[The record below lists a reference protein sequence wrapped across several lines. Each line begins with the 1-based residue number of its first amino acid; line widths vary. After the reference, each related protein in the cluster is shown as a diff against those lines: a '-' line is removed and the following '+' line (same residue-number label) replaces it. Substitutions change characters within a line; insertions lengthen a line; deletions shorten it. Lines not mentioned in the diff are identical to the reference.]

1 MKRIDNININ
11 LSISDMQSAAYR
23 AFRGHSSKRDVKAFK
38 KDFDNR
44 CMSLF
49 LALKDGSWKERL
61 SYRSL
66 VKVNNNGKVRNILSP
81 SLETRIYQHLLL
93 NLLEPH
99 YSRKD
104 NLNGLNCK
112 PTCGITSSIPSH
124 SVIHRLKHIFYDR
137 RDLHYCLVI
146 DQRKCYEHITPKVFR
161 KALKQMVADPWLVDY
176 AVDVCFVK
184 GKLPIGTPTSPFV
197 HHIVMLEFDY
207 FVKSLSSAS
216 VRYADDNFLAFATKD
231 EAQMAKWRIK
241 NWWWYRLGM
250 RAKRGLSKVRPLSV
264 PCDFCGYVF
273 HRNQD
278 RTVCG
283 HDKGYVSVRKSTLR
297 RARKCRSDKSWASY
311 YGLMKHA
318 DNYAL
323 MRYIENKMKLSALTQ
338 KIRIDRKMDARH
350 VEIKD
355 LLGMSITIYDYEL
368 RYNSQREANWIKCL
382 VGMEEVVDGERT
394 GKILAREFHGNY
406 QGIIQFILACEREY
420 GKQAVLPLEEV
431 EIENQCGYIFKNSTN
446 QLTYIET

>member
-1 MKRIDNININ
+1 
-11 LSISDMQSAAYR
+11 MQSAAYR

-250 RAKRGLSKVRPLSV
+250 RAKGGLSKVRPLSV

-323 MRYIENKMKLSALTQ
+323 MRYIENKMKLPALTQ

-355 LLGMSITIYDYEL
+355 LLGMSITTTTT
-368 RYNSQREANWIKCL
+368 S
-382 VGMEEVVDGERT
+382 
-394 GKILAREFHGNY
+394 
-406 QGIIQFILACEREY
+406 
-420 GKQAVLPLEEV
+420 
-431 EIENQCGYIFKNSTN
+431 
-446 QLTYIET
+446 